1 MMETRQILPI
11 SELDGFD
18 KVLKTWT
25 LTR

>member
-1 MMETRQILPI
+1 METRQILPI